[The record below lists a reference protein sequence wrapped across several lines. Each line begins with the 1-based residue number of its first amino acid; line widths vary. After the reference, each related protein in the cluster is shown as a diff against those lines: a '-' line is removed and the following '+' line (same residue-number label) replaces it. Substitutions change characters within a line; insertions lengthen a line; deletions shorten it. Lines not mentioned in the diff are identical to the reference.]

1 LKNQPKKDIVQI
13 MVAHRVPYVAAAS
26 IAYPEDFIRKIKKA
40 KEIRGFKFIYV
51 FSPCPVGWRFSS
63 ELTIKL
69 ARLAV
74 QTKVFPLYEVE
85 NGERYILNE
94 EPEGIPVSEYLKPQ
108 GRFSFLREG
117 DMERI
122 QENVD
127 REWKRLMN
135 RMEGRPT

>member
-1 LKNQPKKDIVQI
+1 
-13 MVAHRVPYVAAAS
+13 M
-26 IAYPEDFIRKIKKA
+26 
-40 KEIRGFKFIYV
+40 
-51 FSPCPVGWRFSS
+51 GWRFSS
-63 ELTIKL
+63 QLTIRL

-85 NGERYILNE
+85 HGEQYILNV
-94 EPEGIPVSEYLKPQ
+94 EPEGMPVSEYLGAQ

-127 REWKRLMN
+127 REWERLMR
-135 RMEGRPT
+135 RMEAN